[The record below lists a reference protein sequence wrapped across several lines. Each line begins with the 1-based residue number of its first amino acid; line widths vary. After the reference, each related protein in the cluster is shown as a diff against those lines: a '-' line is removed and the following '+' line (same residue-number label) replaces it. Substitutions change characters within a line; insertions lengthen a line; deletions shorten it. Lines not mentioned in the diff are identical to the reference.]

1 MSAVPFPQSMPSD
14 VYEVDIVPSGA
25 PNSVLDLGALI
36 PDRRVGTAAGPSGT
50 IFLLKDRYVR
60 FDGTGVGLATFV
72 CATAGIAGNIAG
84 GSTLYSSGGALGTTN
99 GAARV
104 SDYGRFARELAQILG
119 TAYQPVNGSFI
130 AADLTSLGGALA
142 MIRATSLRSIDQAF
156 VDAASDILTELEIE
170 FGLANRTDLST
181 SDRRTRL
188 AAKVRAYIAGT
199 AQNIDNAVSA
209 YDSTAAVYE
218 NVPQAGAG
226 STRVPFQF
234 GVTISDGVYDSP
246 TKLAAI
252 LALIEQMKPA
262 HTKGNVG
269 TKKGFYTNEATSL
282 TNRTLL

>member
-1 MSAVPFPQSMPSD
+1 MPAVPFAQPMPSD
-14 VYEVDIVPSGA
+14 VYEVDLTPAGA
-25 PNSVLDLGALI
+25 PNSVLDLGPLI
-36 PDRRVGTAAGPSGT
+36 PDRRVGTAAGPTGT

-84 GSTLYSSGGALGTTN
+84 GSTIYSSAGALGTTS

-119 TAYQPVNGSFI
+119 TAYQPVNGSFV

-142 MIRATSLRSIDQAF
+142 MIRATSLLSIDQAF
-156 VDAASDILTELEIE
+156 VDAASDLLTELERE
-170 FGLANRTDLST
+170 YGLANRTDLST
-181 SDRRTRL
+181 ADRRTRL

-199 AQNIDNAVSA
+199 AQSVDNAVSA
-209 YDSTAAVYE
+209 YDSTAVVWE
-218 NVPQAGAG
+218 NTPQAGAN
-226 STRVPFQF
+226 STRAPFQF
-234 GVTISDGVYDSP
+234 GVTISDGVFDSP
-246 TKLAAI
+246 EKNAAI
-252 LALIEQMKPA
+252 VAMLEQMKPA
-262 HTKGNVG
+262 HTRGNLG